1 MPFDGD
7 VVQGLKYNDAGL
19 IPAIVQSYS
28 TGRVLMMAW
37 MNAESLEQTL
47 KIGETVFFSRSRQ
60 ELWHK
65 GATSGNT
72 QRVRSIEA
80 DCDADTLLI
89 RVDEN
94 GPACHTDA
102 ESCFDVAT
110 LFIAQEPDENA

>member
-1 MPFDGD
+1 MPFDKTT
-7 VVQGLKYNDAGL
+7 VAGLKYNEAGL

-37 MNAESLEQTL
+37 MNAESLVKTIEL
-47 KIGETVFFSRSRQ
+47 GETVFFSRSRQ

-72 QRVRSIEA
+72 QIVRTIEA
-80 DCDADTLLI
+80 DCDSDALLI

-110 LFIAQEPDENA
+110 VFIAQEPTENA